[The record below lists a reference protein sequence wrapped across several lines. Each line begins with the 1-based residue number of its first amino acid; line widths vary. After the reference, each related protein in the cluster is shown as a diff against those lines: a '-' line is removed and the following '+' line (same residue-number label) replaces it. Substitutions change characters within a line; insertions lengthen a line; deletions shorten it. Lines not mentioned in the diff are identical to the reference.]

1 MLHVNKQFKGKRT
14 GFLLAVGSPLSA
26 AEIFSL
32 LLTVYHPSGPS
43 GLLHCA
49 GDFSRESMQLLQELW
64 VANGLP
70 RRLIRDLFQGGIN
83 FSLEE
88 VILVAFSRRG
98 CVWKGKFYSFSFYVA
113 VFP

>member
-1 MLHVNKQFKGKRT
+1 
-14 GFLLAVGSPLSA
+14 
-26 AEIFSL
+26 
-32 LLTVYHPSGPS
+32 
-43 GLLHCA
+43 
-49 GDFSRESMQLLQELW
+49 MQLLQELW

-83 FSLEE
+83 FSLEQ